1 MIVLSRSRR
10 VFAFDGDSEP
20 ALSVRAGASVR
31 LETADCFD
39 GQVQAQ
45 DDVLDA
51 LDWDRVNPATG
62 PVYVEGARPGDVL
75 SVLVESVDFGHQGVM
90 AVAQGFGVLSE
101 AFPEQLHRIVPI
113 EDGTARIA
121 DGVAVP
127 LRPMIGVI
135 GVAPAG
141 APVSTASPGRHGGNL
156 DTRLI
161 TVGTTVYLPVAH
173 EGALFAAGDLHAAMG
188 DGEICGTGVEVSGSI
203 AVRVDVRSDL
213 RIEEPVLETRDL
225 VVTIASAEIAR
236 PRSVMLA
243 KTPRPSSGLASRC
256 TRPACSSR
264 RIWRV
269 TRLGSDSNCS
279 ARSPIRAEPVPDLS
293 RISNRRTSTRVSLC
307 CSASDRFSVP

>member
-1 MIVLSRSRR
+1 VIVLSRSRR

-225 VVTIASAEIAR
+225 VVTIASAETLDAAAETATRHMAALLTQRMGISLEVA
-236 PRSVMLA
+236 VMLMSA
-243 KTPRPSSGLASRC
+243 GGDVQVSQIVDPLRTARFALPKSTIAGLGGE
-256 TRPACSSR
+256 
-264 RIWRV
+264 
-269 TRLGSDSNCS
+269 L
-279 ARSPIRAEPVPDLS
+279 L
-293 RISNRRTSTRVSLC
+293 
-307 CSASDRFSVP
+307 